1 MTIRNQN
8 GFPLAGAAC
17 LREELERLYRE
28 YNRPEWIS
36 PDPLECVIPFE
47 NTRDREIAALVAS
60 SLAYGRIRQIL
71 KSVRKVLDRLGESPR
86 LALENSSRP
95 QLERDFSSF
104 RHRFTSGE
112 DLVDLLWGARKLCL
126 RHGGL
131 ESAFLSGSAPGETY
145 VNELELFIRSL
156 EEEGGAKRKNS
167 LLCRP
172 SWGSACKRHWLF
184 LKWMIRSD
192 AVDPGG
198 WSRCDPARLVIPLDT
213 HMHRIGRALAF
224 TRRNA
229 ADLKSAMEITR
240 SFRVIAPRDPT
251 RYDFVLT
258 RFGIRED
265 LSWEDLLRGCKAAA
279 GRVDLPE
286 DRHSGQEEEGEGQG
300 SVAGRPRKLQDRGE
314 QGRTRDPRE
323 LAG

>member
-1 MTIRNQN
+1 MTTRKDN
-8 GFPLAGAAC
+8 GFSLARTAC
-17 LREELERLYRE
+17 LRDELERLYRE

-36 PDPLECVIPFE
+36 PDPLECVIRFRNPQ
-47 NTRDREIAALVAS
+47 DREIAALVAS
-60 SLAYGRIRQIL
+60 SLAYGRVRQIL

-86 LALENSSRP
+86 SALENTSRP

-104 RHRFTSGE
+104 RHRFTAGE

-131 ESAFLSGSAPGETY
+131 ESAFLSCSAPGETY
-145 VNELELFIRSL
+145 LHELESFIRSL
-156 EEEGGAKRKNS
+156 EEEGGTKRKNS

-172 SWGSACKRHWLF
+172 SLGSACKRHWLF
-184 LKWMIRSD
+184 LKWMVRSD

-198 WSRCDPARLVIPLDT
+198 WNRCDPARLVIPLDT

-240 SFRVIAPRDPT
+240 SFRVIAPRDPA

-265 LSWEDLLRGCKAAA
+265 LSWKDFLRGCKAAA
-279 GRVDLPE
+279 GRVDPPE
-286 DRHSGQEEEGEGQG
+286 DCHPGQEEEGEGQG
-300 SVAGRPRKLQDRGE
+300 PVAGRPRKLQDRGE
-314 QGRTRDPRE
+314 KGRARDSRE
-323 LAG
+323 LA